1 MPTEENV
8 SVCEHSIDEERKT
21 NLESV
26 GGQSG
31 RRLVILGE
39 VLGRRGCLH
48 LSARVRSGRT
58 RKYVSATEL
67 CAWVSVVLSL
77 PE

>member
-1 MPTEENV
+1 MPTEEKV
-8 SVCEHSIDEERKT
+8 SVCAEPGENQET

-48 LSARVRSGRT
+48 LLVRAHSDMTGRVCISD
-58 RKYVSATEL
+58 
-67 CAWVSVVLSL
+67 
-77 PE
+77 